1 MNLHQNFK
9 YFFTPVV
16 GFTVNG
22 IRCMSKP
29 RLNTDVGYWYCETA
43 DRSDA
48 GWDYCCSPDNQCG
61 YSDGY
66 EYPW

>member
-1 MNLHQNFK
+1 
-9 YFFTPVV
+9 
-16 GFTVNG
+16 
-22 IRCMSKP
+22 MSKP

-66 EYPW
+66 EYPWYVGVGRDSMTMNQEYLF